1 MNLWILKTV
10 QIHAKGGLHLK
21 KNESME
27 FVQRGQPPNPNFFG
41 IQFGSIEIKVWGQSR
56 AIDTYFSDPN
66 FRGEGEVNKKCF
78 FK

>member
-1 MNLWILKTV
+1 MSKANMLREVV
-10 QIHAKGGLHLK
+10 QQQQKRKYEIC
-21 KNESME
+21 
-27 FVQRGQPPNPNFFG
+27 PNPNFFG